1 MKLSVLLCSISC
13 VLLLQQATCLY
24 FYLEEGQKKC
34 FLEDFPSGTVHVVHF
49 EAFPT
54 VNVENFGLLIEVV
67 DPEGKMLYT
76 KDGGVKGRFA
86 FSTMISG
93 EHSICY
99 RTNTAR
105 WFAPK
110 NQVKVVLST
119 STNEEDVSQDELAS
133 QEEILELEN
142 AVRKLNDQVRNIRKQ
157 QAYQKA
163 REIQW
168 RDLSEVANTRVMWWS
183 LIVCFICVAIG
194 VWQIYHL
201 KSFFKAK
208 KLV

>member
-1 MKLSVLLCSISC
+1 MNFS
-13 VLLLQQATCLY
+13 
-24 FYLEEGQKKC
+24 
-34 FLEDFPSGTVHVVHF
+34 
-49 EAFPT
+49 
-54 VNVENFGLLIEVV
+54 FGLLIEVV

-133 QEEILELEN
+133 QEEILGGYFQRCFLITMMFYR
-142 AVRKLNDQVRNIRKQ
+142 VRKCCE
-157 QAYQKA
+157 KA
-163 REIQW
+163 Q
-168 RDLSEVANTRVMWWS
+168 
-183 LIVCFICVAIG
+183 
-194 VWQIYHL
+194 
-201 KSFFKAK
+201 
-208 KLV
+208 